1 MHVLVL
7 ILLFSIVYAVQ
18 LVLCLKVKHKHLKRI
33 PLYLCLLCLLYAALL
48 YVEFFGHYSAGG
60 WPQLEVVIYFILI
73 GAGLLAILLACI
85 TAKGIGK
92 RGIKK

>member
-33 PLYLCLLCLLYAALL
+33 PLYLCLLWLLYAALL

-60 WPQLEVVIYFILI
+60 WPQLEAVIYFILI